1 MIHCM
6 GFGMSAMIAIHGTGV
21 LVCFV
26 MVLLVY
32 MAKPSVQ
39 QKILLVGTICTFL
52 DMTGYFLE
60 IQSVSL
66 EAARLSIKIEYIGTT
81 IGLFSFLLFSCLY
94 SSHLKGWNMK
104 LIKGFYA
111 ADHLFILILVFT
123 IDYNTLFYKEMNRV
137 MQNGYYLWSIVPGP
151 VYYWWI
157 ATTMVL
163 GILITFSTLLTA
175 LKHKGE
181 KRPEYF
187 LLCLASLNP
196 IFLWFL
202 RIAGRFSYYDP
213 YPMSMMITE
222 SFLVFVMYKYRLFD
236 TVKTA
241 KDRVIDDVK
250 EGVLITDYNGEVIY
264 SNREASR
271 IFPELDWSDRQ
282 AIEENVFQFLEVH
295 KDGFHSEDRYYQWQS
310 GEIYDDNQ
318 RKAGML
324 YRIRDV
330 TESYLYTKQL
340 ITLKEEAE
348 RANEAKSTFLAHMSH
363 EIRTPINAVLG
374 MNEMILRESGS
385 SVIREYALNIQNAGR
400 ILLSIINDI
409 LDLSKIESG
418 QIEIVEGDYH
428 LGKLLIDIEN
438 MVTMRA
444 EESSLALS
452 VSADARLPEMLHGDE
467 KRIKQCIINFLT
479 NSIKYTKVGQV
490 TLRVDYTEPGR
501 DRINLQV
508 TVSDT
513 GIGIQEDKLP
523 MLFEPFV
530 RLDRQENSN
539 VEGTGLGL
547 SITKSLIDRMGG
559 SLHVESVYGE
569 GSVFSFSIPQRV
581 VGTELLGDYKE
592 KLQRIAERE
601 KEREKFIAPQARILA
616 VDDNRVNITVAKGLL
631 KRLKVQFDSAMS
643 GQECLDK
650 ISKTHYDIIL
660 LDHMMPGM
668 DGVDTLHQMQKMDCF
683 RQDPSVVIAL
693 TANAVIGAREGY
705 LKEGFTDYLSKP
717 IDPVKLEDMIRKYLT
732 EGKCEKDEKIF

>member
-1 MIHCM
+1 
-6 GFGMSAMIAIHGTGV
+6 MSAMTVIHGTGV

-26 MVLLVY
+26 MILLVY
-32 MAKPSVQ
+32 MAKPSIQ

-60 IQSVSL
+60 IQSVSP

-81 IGLFSFLLFSCLY
+81 MGLLSFLLFSCLY
-94 SSHLKGWNMK
+94 SSHLKDRHMK

-111 ADHLFILILVFT
+111 ADHIFILILVFT
-123 IDYNTLFYKEMNRV
+123 IDHNTLFFKAIDRV
-137 MQNGYYLWSIVPGP
+137 MQNGCYFWSIVPGP
-151 VYYWWI
+151 LYYWWV

-163 GILITFSTLLTA
+163 GILITFITLQTA
-175 LKHKGE
+175 LEHKGE

-202 RIAGRFSYYDP
+202 RMTGVLGYYDP
-213 YPMSMMITE
+213 YPMSMMIME
-222 SFLVFVMYKYRLFD
+222 SFLVLVMYRYRLFD

-282 AIEENVFQFLEVH
+282 AIEEKVFQFLEVH
-295 KDGFHSEDRYYQWQS
+295 RDGFNLEGRHYQWQS
-310 GEIYDDNQ
+310 GEIYDGNR
-318 RKAGML
+318 RKAGVI
-324 YRIRDV
+324 YRISDI

-340 ITLKEEAE
+340 INLKEEAE
-348 RANEAKSTFLAHMSH
+348 HANEAKSAFLAHMSH

-374 MNEMILRESGS
+374 MNEMILRESS
-385 SVIREYALNIQNAGR
+385 SSAIREYALNIQNAGR

-409 LDLSKIESG
+409 LDLAKIESG
-418 QIEIVEGDYH
+418 QIEIVQSDYH
-428 LGKLLIDIEN
+428 LGKLLTDIEN

-444 EESSLALS
+444 EESSLALHIL
-452 VSADARLPEMLHGDE
+452 ADSKLPEMLHGDE

-479 NSIKYTKVGQV
+479 NSIKYTKEGKV
-490 TLRVDYTEPGR
+490 TLQVGFTEAGKEM
-501 DRINLQV
+501 INLQV
-508 TVSDT
+508 SVSDT
-513 GIGIQEDKLP
+513 GIGIKEDKLTL
-523 MLFEPFV
+523 LFEPFV
-530 RLDRQENSN
+530 RLDRPENSN

-559 SLHVESVYGE
+559 SLCVESVYGE
-569 GSVFSFSIPQRV
+569 GSVFTFSIPQKV
-581 VGTELLGDYKE
+581 VGAELLGDYKE
-592 KLQRIAERE
+592 KSQRIAE

-616 VDDNRVNITVAKGLL
+616 VDDNRVNITVARGLL

-650 ISKTHYDIIL
+650 INRMHYDIIL

-668 DGVDTLHQMQKMDCF
+668 DGVDTLHQMQKMECF
-683 RQDPSVVIAL
+683 IQEPSVVIAL
-693 TANAVIGAREGY
+693 TANAVIGAKEGY

-717 IDPVKLEDMIRKYLT
+717 IDYVKLEDMIRKYLP
-732 EGKCEKDEKIF
+732 EGMCEMNS

>member
-1 MIHCM
+1 MLIL
-6 GFGMSAMIAIHGTGV
+6 GFGMSAMTVIHGTGV

-26 MVLLVY
+26 MILLVY
-32 MAKPSVQ
+32 MAKPSIQ

-60 IQSVSL
+60 IQSVSP

-81 IGLFSFLLFSCLY
+81 MGLLSFLLFSCLY
-94 SSHLKGWNMK
+94 SSHLKDRHMK

-111 ADHLFILILVFT
+111 ADHIFILILVFT
-123 IDYNTLFYKEMNRV
+123 IDHNTLFFKAIDRV
-137 MQNGYYLWSIVPGP
+137 MQNGCYFWSIVPGP
-151 VYYWWI
+151 LYYWWV

-163 GILITFSTLLTA
+163 GILITFITLQTA
-175 LKHKGE
+175 LEHKGE

-202 RIAGRFSYYDP
+202 RMTGVLGYYDP
-213 YPMSMMITE
+213 YPMSMMIME
-222 SFLVFVMYKYRLFD
+222 SFLVLVMYRYRLFD

-282 AIEENVFQFLEVH
+282 AIEEKVFQFLDVH
-295 KDGFHSEDRYYQWQS
+295 RDGFNLEGRHYQWQS
-310 GEIYDDNQ
+310 GEIYDGNR
-318 RKAGML
+318 RKAGVI
-324 YRIRDV
+324 YRISDI

-340 ITLKEEAE
+340 INLKEEAE
-348 RANEAKSTFLAHMSH
+348 HANEAKSAFLAHMSH

-374 MNEMILRESGS
+374 MNEMILRESS
-385 SVIREYALNIQNAGR
+385 SSAIREYALNIQNAGR

-409 LDLSKIESG
+409 LDLAKIESG
-418 QIEIVEGDYH
+418 QIEIVQSDYH
-428 LGKLLIDIEN
+428 LGKLLTDIEN

-444 EESSLALS
+444 EESSLALHIL
-452 VSADARLPEMLHGDE
+452 ADSKLPEMLHGDE

-479 NSIKYTKVGQV
+479 NSIKYTKEGKV
-490 TLRVDYTEPGR
+490 TLQVGFTEAGKEM
-501 DRINLQV
+501 INLQV
-508 TVSDT
+508 SVSDT
-513 GIGIQEDKLP
+513 GIGIQEDKLTL
-523 MLFEPFV
+523 LFEPFV
-530 RLDRQENSN
+530 RLDRPENSN

-559 SLHVESVYGE
+559 SLRVESVYGK
-569 GSVFSFSIPQRV
+569 GSVFTFSIPQKV
-581 VGTELLGDYKE
+581 VGAELLGDYKE
-592 KLQRIAERE
+592 KSQRIAE
-601 KEREKFIAPQARILA
+601 KEREKFIAPQAKILA
-616 VDDNRVNITVAKGLL
+616 VDDNRVNITVARGLL

-650 ISKTHYDIIL
+650 INRMHYDIIL

-668 DGVDTLHQMQKMDCF
+668 DGVDTLHQMQKMECF
-683 RQDPSVVIAL
+683 IQEPSVVIAL
-693 TANAVIGAREGY
+693 TANAVIGAKEGY
-705 LKEGFTDYLSKP
+705 LEEGFTDYLSKP
-717 IDPVKLEDMIRKYLT
+717 IDYVKLEDMIRKYLP
-732 EGKCEKDEKIF
+732 EGMCEMNS

>member
-1 MIHCM
+1 
-6 GFGMSAMIAIHGTGV
+6 MSAMTVIHGTGV

-26 MVLLVY
+26 MILLVY
-32 MAKPSVQ
+32 MAKPSIQ

-52 DMTGYFLE
+52 DMAGYFLE
-60 IQSVSL
+60 MQSVSP

-81 IGLFSFLLFSCLY
+81 MGLLSFLLFSCLY
-94 SSHLKGWNMK
+94 SSHLKDRHMK

-111 ADHLFILILVFT
+111 ADHIFILILVFT
-123 IDYNTLFYKEMNRV
+123 IDHNTLFFKAIDRV
-137 MQNGYYLWSIVPGP
+137 MQNGCYFWSIVPGP
-151 VYYWWI
+151 VYYWWV

-163 GILITFSTLLTA
+163 GILITFITLQTA
-175 LKHKGE
+175 LEHKGE

-196 IFLWFL
+196 IFLWLL
-202 RIAGRFSYYDP
+202 RMTGVLGYYDP
-213 YPMSMMITE
+213 YPMSMMIME
-222 SFLVFVMYKYRLFD
+222 SFLVLVMYRYRLFD

-282 AIEENVFQFLEVH
+282 AIEEKVFQFLEVH
-295 KDGFHSEDRYYQWQS
+295 RDGFNLEGRHYQWQS
-310 GEIYDDNQ
+310 GEIYDGNR
-318 RKAGML
+318 RKAGVI
-324 YRIRDV
+324 YRISDI

-340 ITLKEEAE
+340 INLKEEAE
-348 RANEAKSTFLAHMSH
+348 HANEAKSVFLAHMSH

-374 MNEMILRESGS
+374 MNEMILRESS
-385 SVIREYALNIQNAGR
+385 SSAIREYALNIQNAGR

-409 LDLSKIESG
+409 LDLAKIESG
-418 QIEIVEGDYH
+418 QIEIVQSDYH

-444 EESSLALS
+444 EESSLALHIL
-452 VSADARLPEMLHGDE
+452 ADSKLPEMLHGDE

-479 NSIKYTKVGQV
+479 NSIKYTKEGKV
-490 TLRVDYTEPGR
+490 TLQVGFTEAGKEM
-501 DRINLQV
+501 INLQV
-508 TVSDT
+508 SVSDT
-513 GIGIQEDKLP
+513 GIGIKEDKLTL
-523 MLFEPFV
+523 LFEPFV
-530 RLDRQENSN
+530 RLDRPENSN

-559 SLHVESVYGE
+559 SLCVESVYGE
-569 GSVFSFSIPQRV
+569 GSVFTFSIPQKV
-581 VGTELLGDYKE
+581 VGAELLGDYKE
-592 KLQRIAERE
+592 KSQRIAE

-616 VDDNRVNITVAKGLL
+616 VDDNRVNITVARGLL

-650 ISKTHYDIIL
+650 INRMHYDIIL

-668 DGVDTLHQMQKMDCF
+668 DGVDTLHQMQKMECF
-683 RQDPSVVIAL
+683 IQEPSVVIAL
-693 TANAVIGAREGY
+693 TANAVIGAKEGY

-717 IDPVKLEDMIRKYLT
+717 IDYVKLEDMIRKYLP
-732 EGKCEKDEKIF
+732 EGMCEMNS

>member
-1 MIHCM
+1 MLIL
-6 GFGMSAMIAIHGTGV
+6 GFGMSAMTVIHGTGV

-26 MVLLVY
+26 MILLVY
-32 MAKPSVQ
+32 MAKPSIQ

-60 IQSVSL
+60 IQSVSP

-81 IGLFSFLLFSCLY
+81 MGLLSFLLFSCLY
-94 SSHLKGWNMK
+94 SSHLKDRHMK

-111 ADHLFILILVFT
+111 ADHIFILILVFT
-123 IDYNTLFYKEMNRV
+123 IDHNTLFFKAIDRV
-137 MQNGYYLWSIVPGP
+137 MQNGCYFWSIVPGP
-151 VYYWWI
+151 VYYWWV

-163 GILITFSTLLTA
+163 GILITFITLQTA
-175 LKHKGE
+175 LEHKGE

-196 IFLWFL
+196 IFLWLL
-202 RIAGRFSYYDP
+202 RMTGVLGYYDP
-213 YPMSMMITE
+213 YPMSMMIME
-222 SFLVFVMYKYRLFD
+222 SFLVLVMYRYRLFD

-282 AIEENVFQFLEVH
+282 AIEEKVFQFLDVH
-295 KDGFHSEDRYYQWQS
+295 RDGFNLEGRHYQWQS
-310 GEIYDDNQ
+310 GEIYDGNR
-318 RKAGML
+318 RKAGVI
-324 YRIRDV
+324 YRISDI

-340 ITLKEEAE
+340 INLKEEAE
-348 RANEAKSTFLAHMSH
+348 HANEAKSAFLAHVSH

-374 MNEMILRESGS
+374 MNEMILRESS
-385 SVIREYALNIQNAGR
+385 SSAIREYALNIQNAGR

-409 LDLSKIESG
+409 LDLAKIESG
-418 QIEIVEGDYH
+418 QIEIVQSDYH
-428 LGKLLIDIEN
+428 LGKLLTDIEN

-444 EESSLALS
+444 EESSLALHIL
-452 VSADARLPEMLHGDE
+452 ADSKLPEMLHGDE

-479 NSIKYTKVGQV
+479 NSIKYTKEGKV
-490 TLRVDYTEPGR
+490 TLQVGFTEAGKEM
-501 DRINLQV
+501 INLQV
-508 TVSDT
+508 SVSDT
-513 GIGIQEDKLP
+513 GIGIQEDKLTL
-523 MLFEPFV
+523 LFEPFV
-530 RLDRQENSN
+530 RLDRPENSN

-559 SLHVESVYGE
+559 SLRVESVYGK
-569 GSVFSFSIPQRV
+569 GSVFTFSIPQKV
-581 VGTELLGDYKE
+581 VGAELLGDYKE
-592 KLQRIAERE
+592 KSQRIAE
-601 KEREKFIAPQARILA
+601 KEREKFIAPQAKILA
-616 VDDNRVNITVAKGLL
+616 VDDNRVNITVARGLL

-650 ISKTHYDIIL
+650 INRMHYDIIL

-668 DGVDTLHQMQKMDCF
+668 DGVDTLHQMQKMECF
-683 RQDPSVVIAL
+683 IQEPSVVIAL
-693 TANAVIGAREGY
+693 TANAVIGAKEGY
-705 LKEGFTDYLSKP
+705 LKEGFTD
-717 IDPVKLEDMIRKYLT
+717 
-732 EGKCEKDEKIF
+732 

>member
-1 MIHCM
+1 
-6 GFGMSAMIAIHGTGV
+6 MSAMTVIHGTGV

-26 MVLLVY
+26 MILLVY
-32 MAKPSVQ
+32 MAKPSIQ

-60 IQSVSL
+60 IQSVSP

-81 IGLFSFLLFSCLY
+81 MGLLSFLLFSCLY
-94 SSHLKGWNMK
+94 SSHLKDRYMK

-111 ADHLFILILVFT
+111 ADHIFILILVFT
-123 IDYNTLFYKEMNRV
+123 IDHNTLFFKAIDRV
-137 MQNGYYLWSIVPGP
+137 MQNGCYFWSIVPGP
-151 VYYWWI
+151 LYYWWV

-163 GILITFSTLLTA
+163 GILITFITLQTA
-175 LKHKGE
+175 LEHKGE

-202 RIAGRFSYYDP
+202 RMTGVLGYYDP
-213 YPMSMMITE
+213 YPMSMMIME
-222 SFLVFVMYKYRLFD
+222 SFLVLVMYRYRLFD

-282 AIEENVFQFLEVH
+282 AIEEKVFQFLEVH
-295 KDGFHSEDRYYQWQS
+295 RDGFNLEGRHYQWQS
-310 GEIYDDNQ
+310 GEIYDGNR
-318 RKAGML
+318 RKAGVI
-324 YRIRDV
+324 YRISDI

-340 ITLKEEAE
+340 INLKEEAE
-348 RANEAKSTFLAHMSH
+348 HANEAKSAFLAHMSH

-374 MNEMILRESGS
+374 MNEMILRESS
-385 SVIREYALNIQNAGR
+385 SSAIREYALNIQNAGR

-409 LDLSKIESG
+409 LDLAKIESG
-418 QIEIVEGDYH
+418 QIEIVQSDYH
-428 LGKLLIDIEN
+428 LGKLLTDIEN

-444 EESSLALS
+444 EESSLALHIL
-452 VSADARLPEMLHGDE
+452 ADSKLPEMLHGDE

-479 NSIKYTKVGQV
+479 NSIKYTKEGKV
-490 TLRVDYTEPGR
+490 TLQVGFTEAGKEM
-501 DRINLQV
+501 INLQV
-508 TVSDT
+508 SVSDT
-513 GIGIQEDKLP
+513 GIGIQEDKLTL
-523 MLFEPFV
+523 LFEPFV
-530 RLDRQENSN
+530 RLDRPENSN

-559 SLHVESVYGE
+559 SLRVESVYGK
-569 GSVFSFSIPQRV
+569 GSVFTFSIPQKV
-581 VGTELLGDYKE
+581 VGAELLGDYKE
-592 KLQRIAERE
+592 KSQRIAE
-601 KEREKFIAPQARILA
+601 KEREKFIAPQAKILA
-616 VDDNRVNITVAKGLL
+616 VDDNRVNITVARGLL

-650 ISKTHYDIIL
+650 INRMHYDIIL

-668 DGVDTLHQMQKMDCF
+668 DGVDTLHQMQKMECF
-683 RQDPSVVIAL
+683 IQEPSVVIAL
-693 TANAVIGAREGY
+693 TANAVIGAKEGY
-705 LKEGFTDYLSKP
+705 LEEGFTDYLSKP
-717 IDPVKLEDMIRKYLT
+717 IDYVKLEDMIRKYLP
-732 EGKCEKDEKIF
+732 EGMCEMNS

>member
-1 MIHCM
+1 MLIL
-6 GFGMSAMIAIHGTGV
+6 GFGMSAMTVIHGTGV

-26 MVLLVY
+26 MILLVY
-32 MAKPSVQ
+32 MAKPSIQ

-60 IQSVSL
+60 IQSVSP

-81 IGLFSFLLFSCLY
+81 MGLLSFLLFSCLY
-94 SSHLKGWNMK
+94 SSHLKDRHMK

-111 ADHLFILILVFT
+111 ADHIFILILVFT
-123 IDYNTLFYKEMNRV
+123 IDHNTLFFKAIDRV
-137 MQNGYYLWSIVPGP
+137 MQNGCYFWSIVPGP
-151 VYYWWI
+151 VYYWWV

-163 GILITFSTLLTA
+163 GILITFITLQTA
-175 LKHKGE
+175 LEHKGE

-196 IFLWFL
+196 IFLWLL
-202 RIAGRFSYYDP
+202 RMTGVLGYYDP
-213 YPMSMMITE
+213 YPMSMMIME
-222 SFLVFVMYKYRLFD
+222 SFLVLVMYRYRLFD

-282 AIEENVFQFLEVH
+282 AIEEKVFQFLDVH
-295 KDGFHSEDRYYQWQS
+295 RDGFNLEGRHYQWQS
-310 GEIYDDNQ
+310 GEIYDGNR
-318 RKAGML
+318 RKAGVI
-324 YRIRDV
+324 YRISDI

-340 ITLKEEAE
+340 INLKEEAE
-348 RANEAKSTFLAHMSH
+348 HANEAKSAFLAHMSH

-374 MNEMILRESGS
+374 MNEMILRESS
-385 SVIREYALNIQNAGR
+385 SSAIREYALNIQNAGR

-409 LDLSKIESG
+409 LDLAKIESG
-418 QIEIVEGDYH
+418 QIEIVQSDYH
-428 LGKLLIDIEN
+428 LGKLLTDIEN

-444 EESSLALS
+444 EESSLALHIL
-452 VSADARLPEMLHGDE
+452 ADSKLPEMLHGDE

-479 NSIKYTKVGQV
+479 NSIKYTKEGKV
-490 TLRVDYTEPGR
+490 TLQVGFTEAGKEM
-501 DRINLQV
+501 INLQV
-508 TVSDT
+508 SVSDT
-513 GIGIQEDKLP
+513 GIGIKEDKLTL
-523 MLFEPFV
+523 LFEPFV
-530 RLDRQENSN
+530 RLDRPENSN

-559 SLHVESVYGE
+559 SLRVESVYGK
-569 GSVFSFSIPQRV
+569 GSVFTFSIPQKV
-581 VGTELLGDYKE
+581 VGAELLGDYKE
-592 KLQRIAERE
+592 KSQRIAE
-601 KEREKFIAPQARILA
+601 KEREKFIAPQAKILA
-616 VDDNRVNITVAKGLL
+616 VDDNRVNITVARGLL

-650 ISKTHYDIIL
+650 INRMHYDIIL

-668 DGVDTLHQMQKMDCF
+668 DGVDTLHQMQKMECF
-683 RQDPSVVIAL
+683 IQEPSVVIAL
-693 TANAVIGAREGY
+693 TANAVIGAKEGY
-705 LKEGFTDYLSKP
+705 LEEGFTDYLSKP
-717 IDPVKLEDMIRKYLT
+717 IDYVKLEDMIRKYLP
-732 EGKCEKDEKIF
+732 EGMCEMNS